1 MTGDITPW
9 LNLVP
14 GANRVQPNFISSL
27 SATLQPLADLL
38 VTEQSMV
45 GLFDLDTAVGQQL
58 DFLGQWIG
66 APRLVELPNNVYF
79 SFDIAGLGFDQA
91 PWWAPGDP
99 LFTSISLPDAQ
110 YRTLLK
116 ARVVNNQWNGSIPNA
131 YLIWDTLFAG
141 TGYQVYI
148 IDNGNMTMQLG
159 LTASG
164 TPPDALTLA
173 LFTGGYLDVKPVGV
187 RISNYITP

>member
-1 MTGDITPW
+1 MPY

-14 GANRVQPNFISSL
+14 GANRVQPDFISTL
-27 SATLQPLADLL
+27 SVLLQPLVDLL
-38 VTEQSMV
+38 ETQRGML
-45 GLFDLDTAVGQQL
+45 GLFDLDTALGQQL
-58 DFLGQWIG
+58 DFVGQWVGLTRYVQLPIG
-66 APRLVELPNNVYF
+66 TYF
-79 SFDIAGLGFDQA
+79 SFDLPGLGFDQA
-91 PWWAPGDP
+91 PWWAPGDS
-99 LFTSISLPDAQ
+99 LFETTVLPDEQ

-131 YLIWDTLFAG
+131 YEIWDALFAG

-148 IDNGNMTMQLG
+148 IDNGDMTMQLG

-164 TPPDALTLA
+164 PPPDALTLA

-187 RISNYITP
+187 RITNYITP